1 MRSAS
6 QGANPIISF
15 EEPIFDVLTT
25 SSVLTVSVGANDSD
39 GTIEGVQF
47 YIDGAKF
54 GDLIFRTPGLIQTS
68 QSYSADLSFSEA
80 GVKSILAVAH
90 DNGGNYVASQ
100 THTLSIAPGSIP
112 AVIEFGSGISD
123 FTFNQGTVDL
133 NISSSGTILGIN
145 LPQALGNNFVGSPR
159 VDILGDGTGAE
170 ATATVNQTVGSA
182 EYGKITSIQ
191 IQNGGIGYDINSTNL
206 KIVPVVRLVGNGTP
220 AEIANPILTD
230 FNETTGNEDFVSQT
244 VLLDTNVDGSSRGVA
259 MSLLPE

>member
-1 MRSAS
+1 M
-6 QGANPIISF
+6 
-15 EEPIFDVLTT
+15 
-25 SSVLTVSVGANDSD
+25 
-39 GTIEGVQF
+39 
-47 YIDGAKF
+47 K
-54 GDLIFRTPGLIQTS
+54 
-68 QSYSADLSFSEA
+68 QS
-80 GVKSILAVAH
+80 VKSILAVAH

-170 ATATVNQTVGSA
+170 ATATVNQAVGSA

-244 VLLDTNVDGSSRGVA
+244 VLLDTNVDGSSRGEWLCHFSQNDFFLKLEYYNQMDKVLKD
-259 MSLLPE
+259 LLWLHQLAQLPVWLILTSAPTIHPLVNLL